1 MRNVRLSTWTGKIP
15 VLATP
20 DTAIGNI
27 APSDANVV
35 RSVVLA
41 CLFLTFLDVLMQRQ
55 SDRRAWY
62 NVRKEKRPVR
72 GHGNVSRELPGIL
85 LSGGFAA
92 KAAQHVGAAIRLR
105 AFWSRGRSVL
115 ILGRRPLRNDNG
127 FGSAIRRAN

>member
-85 LSGGFAA
+85 LRFERWFCS
-92 KAAQHVGAAIRLR
+92 K
-105 AFWSRGRSVL
+105 
-115 ILGRRPLRNDNG
+115 
-127 FGSAIRRAN
+127 GSAARRCGHPVASFLVSWPVCANFGPAPVAE